1 MSASSAQESTKT
13 QQRIKSVASTQV
25 AAVGGQDKVAW
36 TGEIPEHEI
45 NFIFDQNDL
54 NKMVMQNQES
64 TQKEMSSKTTT
75 STSSIEKQIGSSDKK
90 ASTKS
95 SINLVFDGNDL
106 SKETIKS
113 QESSNIS
120 MSNSKIE
127 QQDASSAAKSS
138 ASHLTTSSCEKRS
151 ASALSTASTTAS
163 QAQFLNPPS
172 FPSRAESAMSDTGS
186 SREYYVTTPS
196 EQERQMK
203 EKKQSMMQSSFAKSH
218 QSSLMSHMDMIR
230 ESFDEEM
237 NQMAREFDQR
247 CSRSLLDHDSFFSR
261 NRNDD
266 FFSRGHSLLGARGHP
281 QMIGHPQMTGE
292 VITKGKSKEECFV
305 ETSSSVTENGVTRS
319 SKDTKYY
326 KSDND
331 FPSLKHSIFDVGR
344 DNFLDP
350 PTWSA
355 LEWNRPSSVFRRSGV
370 RDSSRLHDERRMIES
385 SAAQAEAKS
394 KLAEKERMDSI
405 ANTTD
410 RGFVSTTNPDQFEVE
425 VDVQGF
431 SPDELF
437 VRTEG
442 KKLIITAQAKEES
455 GNSDNAFKREIKK
468 EFDLPDDVNPYDV
481 SSRLLPDGFLRVEAP
496 IKK

>member
-1 MSASSAQESTKT
+1 MASSSAQESQKM

-54 NKMVMQNQES
+54 DKMVMQSQGS
-64 TQKEMSSKTTT
+64 SQKEMSSKVTT
-75 STSSIEKQIGSSDKK
+75 STSSIEKQIGEKK

-106 SKETIKS
+106 SKETMQS
-113 QESSNIS
+113 QESSNSS

-127 QQDASSAAKSS
+127 QQDASAAKSS

-151 ASALSTASTTAS
+151 ASALSSASTTAS

-172 FPSRAESAMSDTGS
+172 FPSRAESALSDTGS

-203 EKKQSMMQSSFAKSH
+203 EKKQSMMSSSFAKSQ

-266 FFSRGHSLLGARGHP
+266 FFSRGHSLLGTKG
-281 QMIGHPQMTGE
+281 QQNMTGE
-292 VITKGKSKEECFV
+292 VITSGKSKEECFV

-319 SKDTKYY
+319 SRDSKYY

-355 LEWNRPSSVFRRSGV
+355 LEWNRPSSFFRRSGL

-385 SAAQAEAKS
+385 STAKAEAKS
-394 KLAEKERMDSI
+394 KLAEKEKTELI
-405 ANTTD
+405 ANQSD
-410 RGFVSTTNPDQFEVE
+410 RGFVSTVNPDQFEVE

-455 GNSDNAFKREIKK
+455 GNSENAFKREIKK
-468 EFDLPDDVNPYDV
+468 EFDLPPDVNPYDV